1 MLTLTEKAITKVKEF
16 YQADQSLQGK
26 ALRVLVEKG
35 GCSGYQYGFTFDDKK
50 EGDNAVELG
59 GLQVVVDA
67 GSAPMLKGCV
77 VDYKEDFSGSGFSIS
92 NPNAKSS
99 CGCGTSFEV

>member
-16 YQADQSLQGK
+16 YQADQAIQGK

-35 GCSGYQYGFTFDDKK
+35 GCSGFQYGFTFDDKK
-50 EGDNAVELG
+50 EGDAELDQG
-59 GLQVVVDA
+59 GLHIVVD
-67 GSAPMLKGCV
+67 SQSLEKLKGCV
-77 VDYKEDFSGSGFSIS
+77 VDYKEDFTGSGFAIS

-99 CGCGTSFEV
+99 CGCGNSFEA